1 MQPASLPN
9 AVALT
14 SILALAV
21 TGCASGGK
29 LHLDMAKSC
38 QAHGGTW
45 SQSQETCSMAASGSY
60 APKHARDICGSQ
72 GGVYLPGGTCMIEGV
87 K

>member
-1 MQPASLPN
+1 MQRARLLN
-9 AVALT
+9 AVALA

-21 TGCASGGK
+21 TGCASGGN
-29 LHLDMAKSC
+29 LRLNMAKAC
-38 QAHGGTW
+38 QAHDGTW
-45 SQSQETCSMAASGSY
+45 SQSQETCTMAAGGSY
-60 APKHARDICGSQ
+60 APKHAKDICASQ